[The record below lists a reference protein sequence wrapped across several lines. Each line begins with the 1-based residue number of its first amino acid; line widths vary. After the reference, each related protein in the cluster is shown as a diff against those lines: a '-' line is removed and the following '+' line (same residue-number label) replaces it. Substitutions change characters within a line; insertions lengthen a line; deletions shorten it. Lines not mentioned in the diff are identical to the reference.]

1 MGSYEHVRGSS
12 PARSEFRKMS
22 LNPVGAQL
30 PPAAK
35 EEPIGALEV
44 SKRKRIREPTL
55 PLINTESSH
64 DADVLDNS
72 PGRRRCLLLPAVCRC
87 RLWVCCDQAGLGHR
101 GGIQGILPS
110 GGDKFKIQNML

>member
-1 MGSYEHVRGSS
+1 MGSYEQVRGSS

-35 EEPIGALEV
+35 KEPIGAFEV
-44 SKRKRIREPTL
+44 SKRKRIREPIL
-55 PLINTESSH
+55 PSINTEPSH
-64 DADVLDNS
+64 DAEVSDIS

-87 RLWVCCDQAGLGHR
+87 RLWVCCNQAGLGHR
-101 GGIQGILPS
+101 GGVPWILPS
-110 GGDKFKIQNML
+110 GGDKLQI